1 MSQNWQWAR
10 RGEVNMESGDAERSI
25 RARLPFWR
33 RLGWRLGASFLL
45 LTAIGIFISGFLQ
58 YRSEEQLLRRSL
70 GALLLNIARTGALLV
85 NSDLHEKVV
94 SEGRN
99 DTAQYET
106 VRSQLKQIQ
115 ETNRLGDPVYTL
127 SHVQGEMARFAVISH
142 GQEPVGKDY
151 RLVPEIQPVLE
162 RVLAEGTAAYTGIY
176 HNEHGTWITAFAPI
190 RNGKGL
196 TVAALDVDF
205 RADLYIAE
213 LAEVTRR
220 LYFHSLAGAL
230 LALVAG
236 ILLARRI
243 TRPVAQLVALAR
255 RVVEGDFSTR
265 VRISARDE
273 IGMLGNVLHLMVERL
288 HVSHRSTIDVLV
300 RALEARSGRPGSLSG
315 LASAALVLADR
326 LELSP
331 IQREALELG
340 TLLHDIG
347 EIRIPDGL
355 LHKAG
360 PLTPDER
367 RMVEQHPTW
376 GVEIL
381 ETVPLL
387 TPALDVVSA
396 HHERYDGSGCPQGLR
411 GEEIPLA
418 ARIFAVVDALDTITR
433 DDAHEGA
440 LPISEALEFVRQE
453 AGKRFDPRIVEVVT
467 SISPERCAEI
477 LHLGEPRGRIE
488 NSNQTAH
495 EQRSHRSIL

>member
-1 MSQNWQWAR
+1 
-10 RGEVNMESGDAERSI
+10 MERGDAERSI
-25 RARLPFWR
+25 RARLPIWR

-45 LTAIGIFISGFLQ
+45 LTAIGILISGFLQ

-85 NSDLHEKVV
+85 DGDLHEKVV

-99 DTAQYET
+99 DTSQYET

-151 RLVPEIQPVLE
+151 RLVPEIQRIVE

-176 HNEHGTWITAFAPI
+176 RNEHGTWITAFAPI

-213 LAEVTRR
+213 LAEVRRR
-220 LYFHSLAGAL
+220 LYLHSLAGAL

-265 VRISARDE
+265 VRISAQDE
-273 IGMLGNVLHLMVERL
+273 IGMLGNVLHLMIERL
-288 HVSHRSTIDVLV
+288 KVSHESMVNVLV
-300 RALEARSGRPGSLSG
+300 RALEARGKETGSLKRI
-315 LASAALVLADR
+315 ARAALAVADH

-331 IQREALELG
+331 TQREALELG
-340 TLLHDIG
+340 ALLHDIG
-347 EIRIPDGL
+347 EIRKPQQTNGKQISEDG
-355 LHKAG
+355 HVSEDH
-360 PLTPDER
+360 PL
-367 RMVEQHPTW
+367 W

-387 TPALDVVSA
+387 TQALDVVGG
-396 HHERYDGSGCPQGLR
+396 HHERYDGTGYPQRLR
-411 GEEIPLA
+411 GEEIPLT
-418 ARIFAVVDALDTITR
+418 ARIFAAVDALDAMT
-433 DDAHEGA
+433 HERA
-440 LPISEALEFVRQE
+440 LPISQALEVLRQE
-453 AGKRFDPRIVEVVT
+453 AGKQLDPRVVEAILKIT
-467 SISPERCAEI
+467 KDRWAEI
-477 LHLGEPRGRIE
+477 LG
-488 NSNQTAH
+488 
-495 EQRSHRSIL
+495 QRAGA